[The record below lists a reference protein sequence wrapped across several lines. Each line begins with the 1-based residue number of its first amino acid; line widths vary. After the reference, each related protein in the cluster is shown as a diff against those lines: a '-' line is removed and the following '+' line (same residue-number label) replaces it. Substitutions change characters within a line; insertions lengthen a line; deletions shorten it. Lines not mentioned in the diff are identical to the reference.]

1 VVFSPDGRTVASQ
14 SDNNAIHL
22 IDVATGKVLQTLTG
36 HTDFVTSIA
45 FSRDGH
51 TLVSGSNDNTIK
63 LWDVTT
69 GKLLNTFGVP
79 NPPSE

>member
-1 VVFSPDGRTVASQ
+1 
-14 SDNNAIHL
+14 
-22 IDVATGKVLQTLTG
+22 
-36 HTDFVTSIA
+36 VTSIA